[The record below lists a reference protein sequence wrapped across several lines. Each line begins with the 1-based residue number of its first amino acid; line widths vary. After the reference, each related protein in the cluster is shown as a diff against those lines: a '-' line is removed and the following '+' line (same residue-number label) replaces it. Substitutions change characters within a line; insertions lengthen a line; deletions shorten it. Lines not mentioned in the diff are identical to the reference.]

1 MAQKT
6 GCLFLICLQT
16 NKLFIPYMFT
26 NKQVV
31 YSLNVYKQTSLILL
45 LLDITLFIIERMF
58 K

>member
-31 YSLNVYKQTSLILL
+31 YSLYVYKQTGC
-45 LLDITLFIIERMF
+45 LFLKCLQTNKF
-58 K
+58 DFTFT